1 MKSVFVLGGTGFV
14 GRHVCE
20 KLVREGWH
28 VTVPTRKRSNAIGIQ
43 PLPSLT
49 VLECD
54 VHDTAAL
61 GHAVQGHEAVVNLVA
76 ILHGKQAAFE
86 RVHVQLPQ
94 KIGQTCA
101 NADVGK
107 LVHISALGAHVQQAD
122 TLPSMYLQSKS
133 RGEAE
138 LLAHG
143 RHLALTILRPSVIF
157 GAEDRFLNL
166 FAHLQR
172 IAPFVPLAHADAR
185 FQPVWVEDVASAVVR
200 SLDRTQPGVHTLQAC
215 GPEVFTLKQLVQLS
229 GALAGIAHG
238 HGRPVLPVPHWLG
251 LMQAWLLEHMPGE
264 PLMSRDNLHSML
276 LPNVADP
283 GMPDVQEL
291 GIQPAALLPI
301 ASEYLSRRKP
311 WHERVAVRK
320 RAHGG

>member
-1 MKSVFVLGGTGFV
+1 MKNVFVLGGTGFV

-20 KLVREGWH
+20 KLVREGWQ
-28 VTVPTRKRSNAIGIQ
+28 VTVATRKRGNAIAIQ

-54 VHDTAAL
+54 VHDSAAL
-61 GHAVQGHEAVVNLVA
+61 GRAVQGHDALVNLVA

-94 KIGQTCA
+94 KIGQACA
-101 NADVGK
+101 SADVGK

-166 FAHLQR
+166 FARLQR
-172 IAPFVPLAHADAR
+172 IAPFVPLAHADAQ
-185 FQPVWVEDVASAVVR
+185 FQPVWVQDVAAAVVR
-200 SLDRTQPGVHTLQAC
+200 SLDGTQPGVRTLQAC
-215 GPEVFTLKQLVQLS
+215 GPDVFTLQQLVRLS

-238 HGRPVLPVPHWLG
+238 HGRRVLPVPHWLG
-251 LMQAWLLEHMPGE
+251 VVQAWLLEQLPGE
-264 PLMSRDNLHSML
+264 PLMSRDNLRSML
-276 LPNVADP
+276 LPNVAAP
-283 GMPDVQEL
+283 GMLDISAL
-291 GIQPAALLPI
+291 GIEPAALLPI
-301 ASEYLSRRKP
+301 ASEYLSRSKP
-311 WHERVAVRK
+311 LA
-320 RAHGG
+320 